1 MKIAV
6 VGVGGVG
13 GFFGWR
19 LLEAGEDVVF
29 VTRGETCRVLK
40 ETGLTIE
47 TLDGDTVLRPVKA
60 FEDPSEVGAVDA
72 VLLAVKSWQVPEA
85 AKTIRP
91 MIGPQTFVL
100 PLQNGVD
107 SPFVVGA
114 ELGMEHVL
122 GGLCYIVSFKLGPG
136 HIRHAGLEPRILLG
150 ELDRSPSKRT
160 VQMRDALVAAGVR
173 AEIPEDIQAA
183 MWEKF
188 LFIASLSGICA
199 VTRAPAGPIRSIPE
213 TRSMLIQTIEEIRSL
228 ARAKHIT
235 LKPDIVDSA
244 MAVVDGLPEDATT
257 SMQRDIMEGR
267 PSELEAL
274 NGFVAKSGAE
284 RGIPVPLNSFLYWAL
299 IPQERAARKTLS

>member
-29 VTRGETCRVLK
+29 VARGETCRVLK
-40 ETGLTIE
+40 EKGLTIE
-47 TLDGDTVLRPVKA
+47 TLEGDTVLRPVKA

-85 AKTIRP
+85 AKAIRP

-136 HIRHAGLEPRILLG
+136 HIG
-150 ELDRSPSKRT
+150 T
-160 VQMRDALVAAGVR
+160 RDWSL
-173 AEIPEDIQAA
+173 
-183 MWEKF
+183 
-188 LFIASLSGICA
+188 ASSW
-199 VTRAPAGPIRSIPE
+199 R
-213 TRSMLIQTIEEIRSL
+213 TRSFPKQADGPDERRVGRRRS
-228 ARAKHIT
+228 
-235 LKPDIVDSA
+235 
-244 MAVVDGLPEDATT
+244 
-257 SMQRDIMEGR
+257 
-267 PSELEAL
+267 
-274 NGFVAKSGAE
+274 KSGNPRRYSGGHVGKVSLHSFFE
-284 RGIPVPLNSFLYWAL
+284 RNLRGHESPCRSHSVDPRNQAHAHPNDRRNRLFG
-299 IPQERAARKTLS
+299 ARQAHHAKTRYRRFRDGGG